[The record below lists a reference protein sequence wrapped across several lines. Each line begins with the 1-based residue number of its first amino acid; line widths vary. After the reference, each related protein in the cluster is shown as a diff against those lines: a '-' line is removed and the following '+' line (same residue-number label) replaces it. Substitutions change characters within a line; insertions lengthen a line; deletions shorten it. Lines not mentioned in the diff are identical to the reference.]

1 MKRKNKGKGI
11 NSSTSQSHPNQ
22 PQCTVPV
29 KPLAPYRFKRTPE
42 IDRQLPVLLEYIQSV
57 TKPEF
62 IPKEIASAS
71 TILYAIQEGLVSRN
85 GDVFEI
91 ESSLTLASLTDSGA
105 NWNPVTIFD
114 ARDKDVQDKAGR
126 LHMVRLY
133 PDGWKIGQHEGM
145 DVWQAVRLLNEL
157 NASIV

>member
-11 NSSTSQSHPNQ
+11 NSPTSQSHPNQ

-29 KPLAPYRFKRTPE
+29 KPLAPYGFKRTPE

-85 GDVFEI
+85 GDVFKI
-91 ESSLTLASLTDSGA
+91 ESSLTPASLTDSGTK
-105 NWNPVTIFD
+105 PHS
-114 ARDKDVQDKAGR
+114 RDEDCTVDPETLCCTVCGVDHSAECLDCGKRGY
-126 LHMVRLY
+126 H
-133 PDGWKIGQHEGM
+133 
-145 DVWQAVRLLNEL
+145 
-157 NASIV
+157 ASTCPQTL

>member
-29 KPLAPYRFKRTPE
+29 KPLAPYGFKRTPE

-105 NWNPVTIFD
+105 KSQPVT
-114 ARDKDVQDKAGR
+114 
-126 LHMVRLY
+126 Y
-133 PDGWKIGQHEGM
+133 PKYTVNGKTFGTDYDQANM
-145 DVWQAVRLLNEL
+145 YWQANGGTLMEKLDSMTPWHVLQSKPQTL
-157 NASIV
+157 